1 MPRTCP
7 AFAPHLPRIC
17 PALALPC
24 AVAIVAAI
32 VIDSSPITLVKKF
45 PRRVSL
51 NILRGFALRGC
62 ADRRR
67 GIGGGSLPLPDG
79 VAGLRGIVGGYRLME
94 GRTVAATGNGCG
106 GGSAWH
112 RRRLLPCAGRR
123 CASAWHR
130 RRLCASRMRR
140 QARGIVGGS
149 CLVPDGV
156 ARSRLCYL

>member
-1 MPRTCP
+1 MINQSASVYVIVIMILIVIMIMQCIRRG

-106 GGSAWH
+106 D
-112 RRRLLPCAGRR
+112 RRGASVAVLIRLVCGALF
-123 CASAWHR
+123 H
-130 RRLCASRMRR
+130 
-140 QARGIVGGS
+140 
-149 CLVPDGV
+149 
-156 ARSRLCYL
+156 

>member
-1 MPRTCP
+1 M
-7 AFAPHLPRIC
+7 
-17 PALALPC
+17 
-24 AVAIVAAI
+24 AAI

-106 GGSAWH
+106 D
-112 RRRLLPCAGRR
+112 RRGASVAVLIRLVCGALF
-123 CASAWHR
+123 H
-130 RRLCASRMRR
+130 
-140 QARGIVGGS
+140 
-149 CLVPDGV
+149 
-156 ARSRLCYL
+156 